1 MYLSIES
8 ATGIKLFFSNSACI
22 DSQNV
27 AASMRRASI
36 GRREVKI
43 ETFGDCAW
51 GKVSVVQI
59 AQSIDIELM
68 KVLSHEKRIC
78 TRVR

>member
-1 MYLSIES
+1 MYLSIEF
-8 ATGIKLFFSNSACI
+8 ATGTKLFSPNSACI

-27 AASMRRASI
+27 AASRAGI
-36 GRREVKI
+36 GRIEVKI

-51 GKVSVVQI
+51 EKVSVVQI